1 MDAIIRTD
9 IMHDEVDEQHYPAF
23 VVDKPSEAPSMQD
36 SAYSSPRE
44 PSLWLS
50 SESMSDSCSGTW
62 SSPTPSA
69 TYSPSPRPTDYRNHY
84 SAWLQANSGHDMQP
98 FTSLIQIQGQPDV
111 SAYYSQELACHPY
124 YQDQYFQPQVSEGE
138 ALETFGLGGWA
149 ATEDSQ
155 VHPEHI
161 MESSPAPSSEIT
173 PTIESSNSSSIKPN
187 PSFIKQEEAVEYQHI
202 CPNTSP
208 RKQQAN
214 KAKTAYPCPFL
225 PYGCPA
231 SFSSKNEWKRH
242 LNTQHL
248 SLSTYRCDLC
258 IPKPSASSTP
268 PQTND
273 FNRKDLFIQHLRRMH
288 CENSSESTI
297 SVSSMKT
304 ARYNCIPISNTP
316 ESLSEQADRCYIA
329 PPSPPTCTQCIFCCS
344 TFSGSQAWIQR
355 TEHISRHLERLRRD
369 GLEVPKVEQWRRDVE
384 LERWCL
390 EIGVLVLHRGR
401 DGVGRVRV
409 KSGRR
414 V

>member
-1 MDAIIRTD
+1 MDAIIRSD
-9 IMHDEVDEQHYPAF
+9 FMNDEVEHPYYPAF
-23 VVDKPSEAPSMQD
+23 VINKPSEAPLMQD
-36 SAYSSPRE
+36 SAYSSPR
-44 PSLWLS
+44 PSSSWLS

-62 SSPTPSA
+62 SSPTPSV

-84 SAWLQANSGHDMQP
+84 SAWLQANSGHGMLP
-98 FTSLIQIQGQPDV
+98 FTSPIQIQGQPDV
-111 SAYYSQELACHPY
+111 SAYYPQELVCHPY
-124 YQDQYFQPQVSEGE
+124 YQNQCFQPQVSEGK

-149 ATEDSQ
+149 TIEGSQ
-155 VHPEHI
+155 AHPEHI
-161 MESSPAPSSEIT
+161 MEPSPAPSSTIT
-173 PTIESSNSSSIKPN
+173 PSIKSSNDSSKQPIYP
-187 PSFIKQEEAVEYQHI
+187 FVKQEEPAEYHHI
-202 CPNTSP
+202 CSNPSP

-248 SLSTYRCDLC
+248 SLSTYRCGLC
-258 IPKPSASSTP
+258 VPKLSASSTP

-288 CENSSESTI
+288 CESSSEST
-297 SVSSMKT
+297 STVSNIKT
-304 ARYNCIPISNTP
+304 ARYNCIPIPNTP
-316 ESLSEQADRCYIA
+316 ESLSGEADRCYIA
-329 PPSPPTCTQCIFCCS
+329 PPLPPACTQCIFCCS
-344 TFSGSQAWIQR
+344 TFSGPQAWIQR
-355 TEHISRHLERLRRD
+355 TEHISHHLERLRRD
-369 GLEVPKVEQWRRDVE
+369 GLKVPKVENWRRDVE